1 MSSHYSIV
9 NNNYIIVNN
18 IFNDCIISLCG
29 FRFFWDTLYSAWSV
43 MKIEINSY
51 IVDGLGHLYRVSTP
65 VIYFSLHFLEL

>member
-29 FRFFWDTLYSAWSV
+29 FRFFWDTLY
-43 MKIEINSY
+43 KIEITCFVMMVVVK
-51 IVDGLGHLYRVSTP
+51 I
-65 VIYFSLHFLEL
+65 F